1 MTEVA
6 APLPTQMIAALVA
19 AALYVVTYFSFV
31 YLLKYPR
38 NWYHPSRMSMLV
50 TGTMATITVLFVS
63 LSADGFALSALA
75 IATGFLAALFYIMAA
90 PAIAFQPAPPHVEFL
105 AKHGDYAGLWLLGPA
120 LVAGLAVPNIK
131 LQAVLTVA
139 MMIEISWFLR
149 LRWADRRRQLYPIK
163 NTDLAVLEIQASGD
177 LDTFRRRH
185 RIRELVLTDGDV
197 AWRGCTKTTPPC
209 AFNLYT
215 NRLGLNT
222 APCCRDHMKD
232 LCRYI
237 AKTLGDMGV
246 VHWLEGGTLLGA
258 VRENGQLIAWDD
270 DVDISVLLDGEMTWD
285 KLAAGLVKRGAEA
298 GFYVDTFEKRGCLS
312 ISFDAPKPWPFRWER
327 NRLRGEIRA
336 DIAIYRKAIS
346 FGQAVLKRQS
356 HKGALPA
363 TEGGGF
369 GMPQE
374 VILPTSSIAFVG
386 GDFACPNQPKKYL
399 QILDG
404 DFRQIDYTYVDKK
417 AAESRAS
424 NDALGSI

>member
-38 NWYHPSRMSMLV
+38 NWYYPSLISMLV

-63 LSADGFALSALA
+63 LSVDGFALYALA

-120 LVAGLAVPNIK
+120 LAAGLAVPNIK

-149 LRWADRRRQLYPIK
+149 LRWADRRRQLYPIQ
-163 NTDLAVLEIQASGD
+163 NTDLAVLEKQASGD

-237 AKTLGDMGV
+237 AKSLSDMGV

-270 DVDISVLLDGEMTWD
+270 DIDISVLLDGEMTWD

-298 GFYVDTFEKRGCLS
+298 GYYVDTFKKRGCLS

-336 DIAIYRKAIS
+336 DIAIYRKAVS

-356 HKGALPA
+356 HKGTLPA

-374 VILPTSSIAFVG
+374 IILPTSRIAFVG
-386 GDFACPNQPKKYL
+386 GDFACPNQPEKYL
-399 QILDG
+399 QILYG

-417 AAESRAS
+417 AANSRAS